1 MQRAT
6 ELKLSAKTPYR
17 HAQEVHNIVVDFLGP
32 LIVRIRTPIFPVPV
46 PQAAQAMKTNPR
58 NTFFPE
64 GPLPKPTGRDLPE
77 KEKNEITRQLIRQG
91 IQDFIQTISPYK
103 IEVGAEVASGGKAD
117 AGSLLLEGKALEA
130 RMQIEAHPQ
139 NQWQAADWYN
149 LGLAFEATAVSV
161 EDYEDA
167 RRFSSKPLKETEAAG
182 FMHKEWHELSVIL
195 RMPEL

>member
-1 MQRAT
+1 M
-6 ELKLSAKTPYR
+6 
-17 HAQEVHNIVVDFLGP
+17 VDFLGP
-32 LIVRIRTPIFPVPV
+32 LIVGIRTPIFPVPV

-117 AGSLLLEGKALEA
+117 AGSLLLEGKALSL
-130 RMQIEAHPQ
+130 IH
-139 NQWQAADWYN
+139 
-149 LGLAFEATAVSV
+149 
-161 EDYEDA
+161 
-167 RRFSSKPLKETEAAG
+167 
-182 FMHKEWHELSVIL
+182 I
-195 RMPEL
+195 